1 MRAKRSNLIIWDW
14 FVVLLLAMTEK
25 TIREK
30 GDEGLVPDKVIGDK
44 VQPIPIWITNK
55 GIVGVF

>member
-1 MRAKRSNLIIWDW
+1 
-14 FVVLLLAMTEK
+14 MTEK